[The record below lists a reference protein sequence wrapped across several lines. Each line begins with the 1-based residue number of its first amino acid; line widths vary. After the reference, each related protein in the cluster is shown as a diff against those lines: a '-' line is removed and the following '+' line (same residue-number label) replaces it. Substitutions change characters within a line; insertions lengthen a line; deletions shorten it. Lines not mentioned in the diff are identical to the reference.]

1 MELYS
6 ESLVLSGP
14 QFPHMEWSVGLD
26 LDRVGKLFPFCFS
39 IILISSGSEFHV
51 GATGPQRLSNTAPSP
66 LLFFNKR
73 EAGRAGG
80 TAR

>member
-14 QFPHMEWSVGLD
+14 QFPHMEWSVGLN

-39 IILISSGSEFHV
+39 IILISSGTSFMWVRQVLSVSE
-51 GATGPQRLSNTAPSP
+51 T
-66 LLFFNKR
+66 LLHHPFFLFCFFKKR
-73 EAGRAGG
+73 Q
-80 TAR
+80 